1 MVQQRKNSETGTA
14 NEHYN
19 LISVIY
25 HSLQSATACDTYIQD
40 ADSSGDRELSQF
52 FQQVKEQNTQQAEQ
66 AKKMMTQRM
75 SQ

>member
-1 MVQQRKNSETGTA
+1 MVQQRQNSETGTA
-14 NEHYN
+14 NEQYN

-25 HSLQSATACDTYIQD
+25 HSLQSATVCDTYIQD
-40 ADSSGDRELSQF
+40 ADSSGDSELSQF
-52 FQQVKEQNTQQAEQ
+52 FQQVKEQNCQQAEQ